1 MRRLVCLFALAGCT
15 TDEPLETLT
24 VSASHT
30 GIVHQAF
37 DVPVD
42 GGHVVVHRVVRGH
55 SRPETAIVLM
65 HGDFANFS
73 SNFSAMATWLAERGI
88 DVWGIDRRWTQEP
101 RFDPDLSGFDA
112 MGLEQELDD
121 IEAAL
126 AFVRDR
132 RQSGARVALAG
143 FSRGGQLA
151 YFYAS
156 REAKRPRNQRH
167 VKGLVSL
174 DVYASLA
181 AEDADLRQW
190 YCDTAAGEYADLAA
204 GNVDVYNVFQLT
216 VGLHY
221 LADPTAPSPWDDT
234 MTTRAMMLWLVG
246 QTYQFFPATE
256 NYHLNGPTLDA
267 TGTPTGLGFS
277 SETAV
282 ATWLATG
289 SWHQALRESA
299 DTDQV
304 LCDPTAFDVPLSRIR
319 IPVLSI
325 AAAGGY
331 GARAAHSVSQTSS
344 ADRTSILIRTL
355 PVAREAEDYGHADIL
370 FATDAP
376 TRAWQPLLWW
386 LRAH

>member
-1 MRRLVCLFALAGCT
+1 MRRFILLFALTGCT
-15 TDEPLETLT
+15 TDEPTETPIVL
-24 VSASHT
+24 SHHA
-30 GIVHQAF
+30 GVVHQTF

-42 GGHVVVHRVVRGH
+42 GGHVVVHRVA
-55 SRPETAIVLM
+55 RPHTRSKDAIVLL

-73 SNFSAMATWLAERGI
+73 SNFTPMANWLAERGI
-88 DVWGIDRRWTQEP
+88 DVWGIDQRWTQQP
-101 RFDPDLSGFDA
+101 RYEPDLSGFDA
-112 MGLEQELDD
+112 MGLDQELDD
-121 IEAAL
+121 ISTAL
-126 AFVRDR
+126 AFVRAR
-132 RQSGARVALAG
+132 RHDQDKVALAG

-156 REAKRPRNQRH
+156 REAKRPPRMRH
-167 VKGLVSL
+167 VKGVVAL

-181 AEDADLRQW
+181 ASDADLRQW
-190 YCDTAAGEYADLAA
+190 YCNNAASEYADLAA

-216 VGLHY
+216 VGQHY
-221 LADPTAPSPWDDT
+221 LADPDAPSLWDET
-234 MTTRAMMLWLVG
+234 LTTREMMLWLLG
-246 QTYQFFPATE
+246 QTYQFFAPSE

-267 TGTPTGLGFS
+267 SGLPTGLRFS

-331 GARAAHSVSQTSS
+331 GARAAHSVAQTSS
-344 ADRTSILIRTL
+344 SDKTSILIRTL

-370 FATDAP
+370 FASTAP
-376 TRAWQPLLWW
+376 VRAWQPLLSW